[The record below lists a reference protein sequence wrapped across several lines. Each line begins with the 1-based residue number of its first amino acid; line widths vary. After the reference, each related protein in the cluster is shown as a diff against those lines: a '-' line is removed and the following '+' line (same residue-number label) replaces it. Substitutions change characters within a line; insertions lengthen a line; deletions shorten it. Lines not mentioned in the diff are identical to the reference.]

1 MKAQQIAQTYIDKKM
16 VPIPLN
22 KSGDGKGVLI
32 PNWQTIYFEAKDFNE
47 SNNFGTNIA
56 LNNWI
61 DIDLDS
67 KNAVFFGAKFLKNT
81 LTLGIVDPEIA
92 SLVHTTHYFYKAK
105 GGEEFKIRKYPNGK
119 TIAEVRVEG
128 NTVVEPSI
136 AKSKLFDNKFVQ
148 RKFNNSPEVICED
161 ENLYKNFN
169 KICVASVL
177 QTVIASDNMPFVKL
191 TSCLKRYCTDWTDS
205 EIYNFCE
212 AVASSIKGKGGRSIF
227 SWKKIKAKVKSSLNN
242 WEKENTKASGYQ
254 SFAKEVGLDEKYCR
268 DMFEWIGKV
277 PIEGSKED
285 RKTII
290 DFTEMAMSENAFLKE
305 VERSYLVSP
314 LICDV
319 GLYIVAGK
327 PKQGKSRLM
336 KDLAY
341 KVVNGGTWLGHTVA
355 QGDVLLLSL
364 EDNED
369 SMNIDIKSMGLQNK
383 KKPTTFVDQC
393 PSLERGLVESI
404 ELWHRKMDNPK
415 LIIID
420 TFQKVKPMGSQKTKN
435 ANAYEVD
442 YHYLSQLHA
451 TAKNL
456 KICII
461 YVHHLSQA
469 DKSHSWD
476 KIMGSTGHQGVTDA
490 MYMLDRVE
498 GTHKGTFKGLGRNIP
513 GFEMDIEWN
522 SNPEEPMT
530 FQYVGDTFEI
540 KTKEHKREIF
550 KAMKQ
555 LALDGESE
563 IKPNDVYKVLNLV
576 SNKEK
581 GACNKNMQRMRKNGE
596 LREGEK
602 YGTYKLAYA
611 ANCYDDDG
619 NINPDDNAP
628 WVKAQGIDFE
638 ADKIESKH

>member
-81 LTLGIVDPEIA
+81 LTMGLVDPEIA

-105 GGEEFKIRKYPNGK
+105 GGEEYLMRKYPNGK

-205 EIYNFCE
+205 EIYGFCE

-404 ELWHRKMDNPK
+404 ELWHNKMKNPK

-420 TFQKVKPMGSQKTKN
+420 TFQKVKPMGSLKTKN

-490 MYMLDRVE
+490 MYMLERLE
-498 GTHKGTFKGLGRNIP
+498 GTHKASFKGLGRNIP

-602 YGTYKLAYA
+602 YGNYKLRNNI
-611 ANCYDDDG
+611 NCYDDDG
-619 NINPDDNAP
+619 NIREDDNAP
-628 WVKAQGIDFE
+628 WIKAPGIDFE
-638 ADKIESKH
+638 ADKIN

>member
-81 LTLGIVDPEIA
+81 LTLGIIDPEIA

-161 ENLYKNFN
+161 KNLYKNFN

-205 EIYNFCE
+205 EIYGFCE
-212 AVASSIKGKGGRSIF
+212 AVASSIKGKGGRGIF

-404 ELWHRKMDNPK
+404 ELWHNKMKNPK

-490 MYMLDRVE
+490 MYMLERLE
-498 GTHKGTFKGLGRNIP
+498 GTHKASFKGLGRNIP

-602 YGTYKLAYA
+602 YGTYKLRYKID
-611 ANCYDDDG
+611 CYDDDG
-619 NINPDDNAP
+619 NIREDDNAP
-628 WVKAQGIDFE
+628 WIKAPGIYFE
-638 ADKIESKH
+638 ADKIESNH

>member
-1 MKAQQIAQTYIDKKM
+1 
-16 VPIPLN
+16 
-22 KSGDGKGVLI
+22 
-32 PNWQTIYFEAKDFNE
+32 
-47 SNNFGTNIA
+47 
-56 LNNWI
+56 
-61 DIDLDS
+61 
-67 KNAVFFGAKFLKNT
+67 
-81 LTLGIVDPEIA
+81 
-92 SLVHTTHYFYKAK
+92 
-105 GGEEFKIRKYPNGK
+105 
-119 TIAEVRVEG
+119 
-128 NTVVEPSI
+128 
-136 AKSKLFDNKFVQ
+136 
-148 RKFNNSPEVICED
+148 
-161 ENLYKNFN
+161 
-169 KICVASVL
+169 VL

-205 EIYNFCE
+205 GIYDFCE
-212 AVASSIKGKGGRSIF
+212 PIAASIKGKGGRSIF
-227 SWKKIKAKVKSSLNN
+227 SWKKIKAKIKSSLNN
-242 WEKENTKASGYQ
+242 WEKENTKAAGYQ
-254 SFAKEVGLDEKYCR
+254 SFAKEVGLDEFYCR
-268 DMFEWIGKV
+268 EMFEWIGKV

-290 DFTEMAMSENAFLKE
+290 DFREMAMSENAFLKE
-305 VERSYLVSP
+305 VERSYLVTP

-319 GLYIVAGK
+319 GLYVVAGR
-327 PKQGKSRLM
+327 PKQGKSRLL

-341 KVVNGGTWLGHTVA
+341 KTVNGGTWLGHTVA
-355 QGDVLLLSL
+355 QGDVLLLAL

-404 ELWHRKMDNPK
+404 EMWHGNMDNPK

-498 GTHKGTFKGLGRNIP
+498 GTNKGSFKGLGRNIA

-522 SNPEEPMT
+522 SNPKEPMT

-555 LALDGESE
+555 LAKDGQSE
-563 IKPNDVYKVLNLV
+563 VKPNDVYKVLNFV

-581 GACNKNMQRMRKNGE
+581 GSCNKNMQRMRKHGE

-602 YGTYKLAYA
+602 YGTYKLPYSLE
-611 ANCYDDDG
+611 CYDDDG
-619 NINPDDNAP
+619 SLKDMGEP
-628 WVKAQGIDFE
+628 WSKSQGIDFE
-638 ADKIESKH
+638 SDKIKSNH

>member
-212 AVASSIKGKGGRSIF
+212 GVASSIKGKGGRSIF

-404 ELWHRKMDNPK
+404 ELWHNKMKNPK

-490 MYMLDRVE
+490 MYMLERLE
-498 GTHKGTFKGLGRNIP
+498 GTHKASFKGLGRNIP

-602 YGTYKLAYA
+602 YGTYKLRYKID
-611 ANCYDDDG
+611 CYDDDG
-619 NINPDDNAP
+619 NIREDDNAP
-628 WVKAQGIDFE
+628 WIKAPGIDFE
-638 ADKIESKH
+638 ADKIN

>member
-1 MKAQQIAQTYIDKKM
+1 
-16 VPIPLN
+16 
-22 KSGDGKGVLI
+22 
-32 PNWQTIYFEAKDFNE
+32 
-47 SNNFGTNIA
+47 
-56 LNNWI
+56 
-61 DIDLDS
+61 
-67 KNAVFFGAKFLKNT
+67 
-81 LTLGIVDPEIA
+81 
-92 SLVHTTHYFYKAK
+92 
-105 GGEEFKIRKYPNGK
+105 
-119 TIAEVRVEG
+119 
-128 NTVVEPSI
+128 
-136 AKSKLFDNKFVQ
+136 
-148 RKFNNSPEVICED
+148 
-161 ENLYKNFN
+161 
-169 KICVASVL
+169 
-177 QTVIASDNMPFVKL
+177 MPFVKL

-205 EIYNFCE
+205 EIYGFCE

-404 ELWHRKMDNPK
+404 ELWHKKAANPK

-420 TFQKVKPMGSQKTKN
+420 TFQKIKPMGSQKTKN

-490 MYMLDRVE
+490 MYMLERLE
-498 GTHKGTFKGLGRNIP
+498 GTHKASFKGLGRNIP

-602 YGTYKLAYA
+602 YGTYKLRYNI
-611 ANCYDDDG
+611 NCYDDDG
-619 NINPDDNAP
+619 NIREDDNAP
-628 WVKAQGIDFE
+628 WIKAPGIDFE
-638 ADKIESKH
+638 ADKIESNH

>member
-81 LTLGIVDPEIA
+81 LTLGIIDPEIA

-205 EIYNFCE
+205 EIYGFCE

-404 ELWHRKMDNPK
+404 ELWHNKMKNPK

-490 MYMLDRVE
+490 MYMLERLE
-498 GTHKGTFKGLGRNIP
+498 GTHKASFKGLGRNIP

-596 LREGEK
+596 L
-602 YGTYKLAYA
+602 
-611 ANCYDDDG
+611 
-619 NINPDDNAP
+619 
-628 WVKAQGIDFE
+628 
-638 ADKIESKH
+638 

>member
-81 LTLGIVDPEIA
+81 LTLGIIDPEIA

-205 EIYNFCE
+205 EIYGFCE

-404 ELWHRKMDNPK
+404 ELWHNKMKNPK

-490 MYMLDRVE
+490 MYMLERLE
-498 GTHKGTFKGLGRNIP
+498 GTHKASFKGLGRNIP

-602 YGTYKLAYA
+602 YGTYKLRY
-611 ANCYDDDG
+611 NIDCYDDDG
-619 NINPDDNAP
+619 NIREDDNAP
-628 WVKAQGIDFE
+628 WIKAPGIDCE
-638 ADKIESKH
+638 ADKIASTH

>member
-205 EIYNFCE
+205 EIYGFCE

-254 SFAKEVGLDEKYCR
+254 SFAIEVGLDEKYCR

-327 PKQGKSRLM
+327 PKQGKSRIM

-383 KKPTTFVDQC
+383 KKQTTFVAQC

-404 ELWHRKMDNPK
+404 ELWHNKMKNPK

-498 GTHKGTFKGLGRNIP
+498 GTNKATFKGLGRNIP

-596 LREGEK
+596 LREGEN
-602 YGTYKLAYA
+602 YGTYKLRYNI
-611 ANCYDDDG
+611 NCYDDDG
-619 NINPDDNAP
+619 NIREDDNAP
-628 WVKAQGIDFE
+628 WIKAQEIDFE
-638 ADKIESKH
+638 ADKIN

>member
-81 LTLGIVDPEIA
+81 LTMGLVDPEIA

-205 EIYNFCE
+205 EIYGFCE

-404 ELWHRKMDNPK
+404 ELWHNKMKNPK

-498 GTHKGTFKGLGRNIP
+498 GTNKGTFKGLGRNIP

-602 YGTYKLAYA
+602 YGTYKLRYNI
-611 ANCYDDDG
+611 NCYDDDG
-619 NINPDDNAP
+619 NIREDDNAP
-628 WVKAQGIDFE
+628 WIKAPGIDFE
-638 ADKIESKH
+638 ADKIN

>member
-81 LTLGIVDPEIA
+81 LTLGIIDPEIA

-205 EIYNFCE
+205 EIYGFCE

-355 QGDVLLLSL
+355 EGDVLLLAL

-369 SMNIDIKSMGLQNK
+369 SMNIDIKSMGLQYK
-383 KKPTTFVDQC
+383 KKPTTFVDQS

-404 ELWHRKMDNPK
+404 ELWHNKMKNPK

-490 MYMLDRVE
+490 MYMLERLE
-498 GTHKGTFKGLGRNIP
+498 GTHKASFKGLGRNIP

-602 YGTYKLAYA
+602 YGTYKLRYNI
-611 ANCYDDDG
+611 NCYDDDG
-619 NINPDDNAP
+619 NIREDDNAP
-628 WVKAQGIDFE
+628 WIKAPGIDFE
-638 ADKIESKH
+638 ADKIN